1 MTPKSTFTN
10 YKTQKNQ
17 TYIDYYRA
25 IYNCEIKEPNQP
37 LIKIVVRNCLKD
49 EVQYLVPELV
59 SLTGL
64 T

>member
-10 YKTQKNQ
+10 YNTQKLQ
-17 TYIDYYRA
+17 TFIEYYRT
-25 IYNCEIKEPNQP
+25 IYNCEIKEFNQP
-37 LIKIVVRNCLKD
+37 LIKIIVRNCLKD
-49 EVQYLVPELV
+49 EIQYLVPELV

>member
-49 EVQYLVPELV
+49 
-59 SLTGL
+59 
-64 T
+64 